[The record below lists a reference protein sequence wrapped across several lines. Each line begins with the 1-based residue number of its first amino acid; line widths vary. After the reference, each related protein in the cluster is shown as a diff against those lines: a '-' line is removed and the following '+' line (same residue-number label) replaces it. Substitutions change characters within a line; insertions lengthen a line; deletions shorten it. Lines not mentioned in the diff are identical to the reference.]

1 MKKKKKNLK
10 FNLNV
15 GNQNNDVAFEFLS
28 FTDLDETK
36 TAELYISMPDV
47 DNININNQNIL
58 SDLKYITE
66 YSFENSGF
74 LKKVGSIFKS
84 PFMKNNEKLCNQFT
98 GKIKRLVKAGES
110 FTNFLKSNKGV
121 IILYS
126 KDDITRLNQQLQTIN
141 NDNQNNYLNAV
152 IIYPIINDSIE
163 GSNLIKLLNINRF
176 PWYLFC
182 KYKSNNFFYLVDKM
196 EGIFYFDMFKN
207 SLFPKSYSSYINN
220 SNNNKKDNSVNYKKN
235 FEKMIIME
243 IIKLFKRAI

>member
-1 MKKKKKNLK
+1 
-10 FNLNV
+10 
-15 GNQNNDVAFEFLS
+15 
-28 FTDLDETK
+28 
-36 TAELYISMPDV
+36 MPDV

-121 IILYS
+121 IILLFS

-176 PWYLFC
+176 P
-182 KYKSNNFFYLVDKM
+182 
-196 EGIFYFDMFKN
+196 
-207 SLFPKSYSSYINN
+207 
-220 SNNNKKDNSVNYKKN
+220 
-235 FEKMIIME
+235 
-243 IIKLFKRAI
+243 

>member
-1 MKKKKKNLK
+1 
-10 FNLNV
+10 
-15 GNQNNDVAFEFLS
+15 
-28 FTDLDETK
+28 
-36 TAELYISMPDV
+36 MPDV